1 MKWNFAEQN
10 EFLDKVGFKDNDIEK
25 FGQDP
30 AKSIVREAIQNSCD
44 ALDVENGNSQVK
56 VVIKKGTISKN
67 ELPYFSEIEEHIKN
81 CLNIENDKAENQE
94 IQRHID
100 AFETDIYT
108 FLEISD
114 YHTTG
119 MDFKSFEGLTQ
130 GIFKSVKKTS
140 GSQGSKGVG
149 KAAYYAN
156 SYLRT
161 MLTVTRSE
169 EGLRYRGASKIASH
183 INPSDNSKKLNYKGF
198 YGDLALKEIHEIPSI
213 LRRTEKGTSI
223 FIVGLWSNENI
234 EKDIIREVLRN
245 YWFAILRNQ
254 LVVTVLDLEINNV
267 NIKNLMESY
276 FEDFKDYKTGDKQNP
291 RPYLQTVIKGKEYT
305 RKIANIGECSLWL
318 DNHEDYNL
326 GAVARFR
333 KTKMLIFK
341 EKNLDSG
348 FAGVFLCDNE
358 EGNTFLKE
366 IENDAH
372 DVWNEKIN
380 PDYFDRAKV
389 TLTEIKQFISESYSD
404 YAGISNK
411 DSFQIDA
418 LNELFNFSGGN
429 FVSNKKDV
437 VPRPKADPT
446 EDKKDRILEMAKFS
460 AFTVEDKVYYKLNFK
475 SYSSKT
481 SQHFKIAI
489 GTDSSKD
496 KINIIAS
503 SSGTFKE
510 NILIL
515 DVNKGEN
522 IIEKIELD
530 VPFLVA
536 PSIISINS

>member
-291 RPYLQTVIKGKEYT
+291 RPYLQTLIKGKEYT

>member
-1 MKWNFAEQN
+1 MNWNFAEHN
-10 EFLDKVGFKDNDIEK
+10 ELLDNVGFKDNDIEK

-56 VVIKKGTISKN
+56 VVIKKGVISKN
-67 ELPYFSEIEEHIKN
+67 ELPHFSEIEDHIKK

-100 AFETDIYT
+100 AFEINNYT

-114 YHTTG
+114 YNTTG
-119 MDFKSFEGLTQ
+119 MDYKPFEGLTQ

-149 KAAYYAN
+149 KAAYYAS

-161 MLTVTRSE
+161 MLIVSRSE
-169 EGLRYRGASKIASH
+169 EGMRYRGASKIANH
-183 INPSDNSKKLNYKGF
+183 ISPSDNGKKLNYKGF
-198 YGDLALKEIHEIPSI
+198 YGDLALKEIHEIPPL

-223 FIVGLWSNENI
+223 FILGLWSNENL
-234 EKDIIREVLRN
+234 ETDIIREVLRN
-245 YWFAILRNQ
+245 YWFAILRDQ
-254 LVVTVLDLEINNV
+254 LVVTVLDLEINNA

-276 FEDFKDYKTGDKQNP
+276 FEDFKDYKIGDKQNP
-291 RPYLQTVIKGKEYT
+291 RPYLQSVINGKEYI

-318 DNHEDYNL
+318 DNHDDYNL

-341 EKNLDSG
+341 EKNLDAG

-358 EGNTFLKE
+358 EGNAFLKE

-380 PDYFDRAKV
+380 PDYFDSAKE

-429 FVSNKKDV
+429 IVSNKKDV
-437 VPRPKADPT
+437 VPRPKPDPT
-446 EDKKDRILEMAKFS
+446 EDKKDRILESAKFS
-460 AFTVEDKVYYKLNFK
+460 AFTEEDKVYYKLNIK
-475 SYSSKT
+475 SHSSKT

-510 NILIL
+510 NILIM